1 MKREIITAEEA
12 YKLTE
17 KKRGGVPPEIIEE
30 VMQKVVRAI
39 KVAAAYEGLT
49 EFTFDVGRLFFTD
62 TGVIFS
68 DEDKH
73 KAARKVAKTLRKAGY
88 VVFFEHIGSSE
99 PDPDYFEYREG
110 MTVAWYQ

>member
-1 MKREIITAEEA
+1 MKLDIITAEEA

-17 KKRGGVPPEIIEE
+17 NKQSGVPSEIIEE

-49 EFTFDVGRLFFTD
+49 ELTFDVGRLFFTD

-68 DEDKH
+68 DDDEH
-73 KAARKVAKTLRKAGY
+73 KAAREVSKTLREAGY
-88 VVFFEHIGSSE
+88 KVLFEHTG
-99 PDPDYFEYREG
+99 PFELNPEDFDYRER
-110 MTVAWYQ
+110 MTVTWRK

>member
-1 MKREIITAEEA
+1 MKFEIITAEEA

-17 KKRGGVPPEIIEE
+17 KRRDGVPPDAVDKALHEIDLT
-30 VMQKVVRAI
+30 I
-39 KVAAAYEGLT
+39 KFAAGYDGSSEH
-49 EFTFDVGRLFFTD
+49 TFSVSHLFLGN
-62 TGVIFS
+62 TGVTFS

-88 VVFFEHIGSSE
+88 VVFFEHIGSLE

-110 MTVAWYQ
+110 MTVTWYQ

>member
-1 MKREIITAEEA
+1 MKIEIITAEEA
-12 YKLTE
+12 YKLYE
-17 KKRGGVPPEIIEE
+17 KKRDGVPPEVIDKALNEIDLE
-30 VMQKVVRAI
+30 I
-39 KVAAAYEGLT
+39 KIAAGYDGSCEH
-49 EFTFDVGRLFFTD
+49 TFDVSRLFLGS
-62 TGVIFS
+62 TGVTFS

-110 MTVAWYQ
+110 MTVTWYQ

>member
-17 KKRGGVPPEIIEE
+17 KKRDGVPPDAVDKALHEIDLT
-30 VMQKVVRAI
+30 I
-39 KVAAAYEGLT
+39 KIAARYDGSCEH
-49 EFTFDVGRLFFTD
+49 TFDMSHLLFTN

-88 VVFFEHIGSSE
+88 VVFFEHIGSFE

-110 MTVAWYQ
+110 MTVTWYQ